1 MVQDSDEPSAEQWER
16 RYREQIAELDR
27 LEAEWRESDRVL
39 RRAIGRLA
47 KCAAGDGEELDRA
60 IEALHQAVRDERP
73 ADVLE
78 GLVDQLWAHLLT
90 ESDGD
95 SDGAVAVDSGSAP
108 ATDRPGAI
116 GLTSARDILLDLLDR
131 LSSTCDG
138 DILDSL
144 RERLQQAESERA
156 LLTVV
161 DDLAEHLASAG
172 ANARSPG
179 TGTVPNGT
187 HSVLL
192 QLLEQIKVPSEFVP
206 SINGV
211 RKRLESPTSETD
223 WPGLIAEIADLINA
237 IRSNLQQQKQD
248 LAQFVEHIGD
258 RIEMLGVLLEDQ
270 STAVQDQADQGTA
283 FDQDMGKH
291 MQSLREDVGAAQ
303 DLEQVKDSVDERLDW
318 MSEQLRRHREQ
329 ERQRIDA
336 SRTRLERMQQRL
348 GQLERES
355 EQLRAA
361 VRRKD
366 EEALIDPLTGI
377 PNRGGYER
385 RALEEFERWQRY
397 GAPLSLALLDVDHFK
412 RINDEYGH
420 SAGDKALRMIAQLLA
435 KRLRR
440 IDFLAR
446 YGGEE
451 FVALLPG
458 TSADSAFT
466 VVDRLRARVS
476 AAGFHYKGEPVTISL
491 TAGVTAF
498 GAGDTIEAVIERADA
513 ALYEGKQSGR
523 DRTVLRAP
531 PGSDA

>member
-1 MVQDSDEPSAEQWER
+1 
-16 RYREQIAELDR
+16 
-27 LEAEWRESDRVL
+27 
-39 RRAIGRLA
+39 
-47 KCAAGDGEELDRA
+47 
-60 IEALHQAVRDERP
+60 
-73 ADVLE
+73 
-78 GLVDQLWAHLLT
+78 
-90 ESDGD
+90 
-95 SDGAVAVDSGSAP
+95 
-108 ATDRPGAI
+108 
-116 GLTSARDILLDLLDR
+116 
-131 LSSTCDG
+131 
-138 DILDSL
+138 
-144 RERLQQAESERA
+144 
-156 LLTVV
+156 
-161 DDLAEHLASAG
+161 
-172 ANARSPG
+172 
-179 TGTVPNGT
+179 
-187 HSVLL
+187 
-192 QLLEQIKVPSEFVP
+192 
-206 SINGV
+206 
-211 RKRLESPTSETD
+211 
-223 WPGLIAEIADLINA
+223 
-237 IRSNLQQQKQD
+237 
-248 LAQFVEHIGD
+248 
-258 RIEMLGVLLEDQ
+258 
-270 STAVQDQADQGTA
+270 
-283 FDQDMGKH
+283 
-291 MQSLREDVGAAQ
+291 
-303 DLEQVKDSVDERLDW
+303 
-318 MSEQLRRHREQ
+318 
-329 ERQRIDA
+329 
-336 SRTRLERMQQRL
+336 
-348 GQLERES
+348 
-355 EQLRAA
+355 LRAA

>member
-1 MVQDSDEPSAEQWER
+1 MVQESDEPSAEQWKH

-27 LEAEWRESDRVL
+27 LEEEWRASDRVL

-47 KCAAGDGEELDRA
+47 RCTASGGDELDRA
-60 IEALHQAVRDERP
+60 IEALHQGVRDERP

-78 GLVDQLWAHLLT
+78 SLVDRLSAHLIT

-95 SDGAVAVDSGSAP
+95 SQGATRSDSGLAP
-108 ATDRPGAI
+108 STERPADI
-116 GLTSARDILLDLLDR
+116 GLASARDILLALLDR
-131 LSSTCDG
+131 LSSTCNG
-138 DILDSL
+138 DRLDSL
-144 RERLQQAESERA
+144 RERLQQAESEHA
-156 LLTVV
+156 LLAVV
-161 DDLAEHLASAG
+161 DGLAENLAYDGGSVQSPRADT
-172 ANARSPG
+172 APG
-179 TGTVPNGT
+179 TT

-192 QLLEQIKVPSEFVP
+192 QLLERIKVPEDFVP

-211 RKRLESPTSETD
+211 RKRLESTTTETD
-223 WPGLIAEIADLINA
+223 WPALIAEIAELINA
-237 IRSNLQQQKQD
+237 IRSHLQQQKQD

-258 RIEMLGVLLEDQ
+258 RIERLGVLLEDQ

-283 FDQDMGKH
+283 FDQDMGQH
-291 MQSLREDVGAAQ
+291 MQSLREDVVAAT

-318 MSEQLRRHREQ
+318 MSQQLRRHREQ
-329 ERQRIDA
+329 EERRIEA
-336 SRTRLERMQQRL
+336 SRSRLERMQQRL

-361 VRRKD
+361 VQRKD

-377 PNRGGYER
+377 ANRGGYER
-385 RALEEFERWQRY
+385 RVLEEFERWQRY
-397 GAPLSLALLDVDHFK
+397 GAPLSLALFDVDHFK

-435 KRLRR
+435 QRLRR
-440 IDFLAR
+440 IDFMAR

-466 VVDRLRARVS
+466 VVDRLRERVA

-498 GAGDTIEAVIERADA
+498 GAGDTIEAAIERADA
-513 ALYEGKQSGR
+513 ALYEGKQAGR
-523 DRTVLRAP
+523 DRTVLRP
-531 PGSDA
+531 PPP